1 MWQEDVRPS
10 AATAAADF
18 PKWQRDQ
25 VTETLGGIETGED
38 ARLRRSPVS
47 RFTRFVRSNGSAPEP
62 SSTVAVPSAERAGT
76 SARARLR
83 SLAHYGAD
91 VACWAVAIP
100 VIKFIHYA
108 GVRSVNLWPTVTLVG
123 LAVVS
128 QGLIGLT
135 LHLYRGR
142 YRFGSLE
149 EMVALTTTVLF
160 TSAALT
166 LYSTLQSDLLVRRT
180 VPFLSAMFALN
191 LMVAGRTFRRMWL
204 RRRVRHVDD
213 RRLLVVGAGE
223 ASSAIIKVLLDAPPG
238 SYRPVALLDDDP
250 AKKFLRI
257 QGVKVEG
264 ALADLVQAARRCDA
278 DAVLYAI
285 PSQSSEHIRYVAE
298 LAREADLPLFML
310 PRVADMFTRPMASD
324 IRPVSEDDLLGRDTA
339 DIDVEAVADYVSG
352 RRVLVTGAGGSI
364 GSELC
369 RQLAQLGPEKLIMLD
384 RDESALAAVQLSI
397 EGRTRLDS
405 ELLVLADI
413 RDSVR
418 MHEVFQHHRPH
429 VVFHAAA
436 LKHLAMLEQAPDE
449 AWKTNVFGTKNVLRA
464 AASSGVERFVNISTD
479 KAADPVSVLGM
490 SKRITER
497 LTAGMAFEAEGT
509 FVSVRF
515 GNVLGSRGSVLTIFS
530 AQVEAHEPITVT
542 HPDVTRYFMTVQEA
556 VRLTLYAGAIG
567 SRGEVLVLDMGEP
580 VRILDVAKR
589 FSRQATPPLPI
600 VFTGLR
606 DGEKLHE
613 VLWGPDEVDD
623 RRVHPLVSHVPAPA
637 LSVEM
642 VAATYSLPGAS
653 LTERLERL
661 VAPPTPS
668 RVD

>member
-1 MWQEDVRPS
+1 VP
-10 AATAAADF
+10 AVA
-18 PKWQRDQ
+18 
-25 VTETLGGIETGED
+25 
-38 ARLRRSPVS
+38 
-47 RFTRFVRSNGSAPEP
+47 
-62 SSTVAVPSAERAGT
+62 STTERAGT

-83 SLAHYGAD
+83 SLAQFAAD
-91 VACWAVAIP
+91 VACWVVAIP
-100 VIKFIHYA
+100 LIKFIHYA
-108 GVRSVNLWPTVTLVG
+108 GVRDVHLGHTALLVV
-123 LAVVS
+123 LAIVA
-128 QGLIGLT
+128 QGVIGT
-135 LHLYRGR
+135 TMGLYRGR
-142 YRFGSLE
+142 VRYGSLE
-149 EMVALTTTVLF
+149 EMVALATTVLF
-160 TSAALT
+160 TVAALT
-166 LYSTLQSDLLVRRT
+166 LFSTMQSDVMVRRT
-180 VPFLSAMFALN
+180 VPFLAATFALD

-204 RRRVRHVDD
+204 RRKVRHVND

-223 ASSAIIKVLLDAPPG
+223 ASSAIIKALLDAPPG

-250 AKKFLRI
+250 AKKLLRI

-264 ALADLVQAARRCDA
+264 ALADLVEAARRSDA

-298 LAREADLPLFML
+298 LAREAGLPLFML

-339 DIDVEAVADYVSG
+339 EIDMEAVAHYVSG

-397 EGRTRLDS
+397 EGRTSLDS
-405 ELLVLADI
+405 DLLVLADI
-413 RDSVR
+413 RDEAR

-449 AWKTNVFGTKNVLRA
+449 AWKTNVFGTNHVLQA
-464 AASSGVERFVNISTD
+464 AAAAGVDRFVNISTD

-490 SKRITER
+490 SKRVTER
-497 LTAGMAFEAEGT
+497 LTAGMGLDAEGT

-530 AQVEAHEPITVT
+530 AQVEAREPITVT
-542 HPDVTRYFMTVQEA
+542 HPEVTRYFMTVQEA
-556 VRLTLYAGAIG
+556 VRLTLFAGAIG
-567 SRGEVLVLDMGEP
+567 SSGEVLVLDMGEP
-580 VRILDVAKR
+580 VKILDVAHR
-589 FSRQATPPLPI
+589 FSRQVTPHLPI

-613 VLWGPDEVDD
+613 DLWGVDEVDV
-623 RRVHPLVSHVPAPA
+623 RPVHPLVSHVPAPA
-637 LSVEM
+637 LSFEM
-642 VAATYSLPGAS
+642 VAATYSLPDSS
-653 LTERLERL
+653 LAERLGRL
-661 VAPPTPS
+661 VAPES
-668 RVD
+668 SLRVD